1 MAGRPKEFDPE
12 EALDKAMR
20 LFWSKGYHETSIR
33 DLIEAT
39 GVNYYGLYGA
49 FESKQGLFLAA
60 LDRYRATVTAEVI
73 KDLPAARPVLP
84 AIRKAF
90 ARLLQIMDPAEGR
103 RGCLM
108 CNAAVELG
116 PHEPEAA
123 AKVQAHLNLLGKAFR
138 AALAR
143 ARDIGEIAEDVDIGA
158 QAEFLAT
165 TAYSAGVLLRA
176 GLPRR
181 QVQRHVDSALAGLG

>member
-20 LFWSKGYHETSIR
+20 LFWSRGYHDTSIR
-33 DLIEAT
+33 DLVEAT

-60 LDRYRATVTAEVI
+60 LDRYRATVTAEVL
-73 KDLPAARPVLP
+73 KDLPGSSPVLP

-90 ARLLQIMDPAEGR
+90 ARLLAVMDPAEGR

-116 PHEPEAA
+116 PQEPAAA
-123 AKVQAHLNLLGKAFR
+123 AKVQAHLKLLGTAFR
-138 AALAR
+138 EALTR
-143 ARDIGEIAEDVDIGA
+143 AQKAGEIAAGADVGT

-181 QVQRHVDSALAGLG
+181 QVRRHVESALAALG